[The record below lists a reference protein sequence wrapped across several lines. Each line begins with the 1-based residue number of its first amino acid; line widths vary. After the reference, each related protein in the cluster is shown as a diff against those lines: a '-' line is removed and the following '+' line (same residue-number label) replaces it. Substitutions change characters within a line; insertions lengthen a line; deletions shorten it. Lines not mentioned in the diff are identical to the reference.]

1 MNNILS
7 FIPGFRS
14 NTKWKKIIAIIY
26 YAILVLMMFSEFFT
40 ALAGVA
46 LPFLIFGFSD
56 LIRHKKKAIPLK
68 NAFVGLSLALLVF
81 IFSVGMAGPSENNDS
96 PTGSGIVNH
105 NEDKVIDKDDG
116 QLATSAPDEKTDNE
130 NTNKTD
136 DNSDSI
142 IDVNNEQKNDESDSK
157 KNDIE
162 NENKQNSNVSGKVVV
177 HYIDVGQGDSI
188 LVQAP
193 SFNMLIDGGNRD
205 NSAVNYIKKQ
215 GISELDLV
223 ISTHPHSDHIGGL
236 INVLEEINVKEVID
250 PAVVHTTKTFEDY
263 LTLIDEKNI
272 KFTEAKPGMKKDLGN
287 GASLEILGPASAS
300 GSNLNDV

>member
-157 KNDIE
+157 KNE
-162 NENKQNSNVSGKVVV
+162 SSPK
-177 HYIDVGQGDSI
+177 
-188 LVQAP
+188 
-193 SFNMLIDGGNRD
+193 
-205 NSAVNYIKKQ
+205 
-215 GISELDLV
+215 
-223 ISTHPHSDHIGGL
+223 
-236 INVLEEINVKEVID
+236 
-250 PAVVHTTKTFEDY
+250 
-263 LTLIDEKNI
+263 
-272 KFTEAKPGMKKDLGN
+272 
-287 GASLEILGPASAS
+287 
-300 GSNLNDV
+300 